1 MYYNLSYHII
11 QTEKNAPSSL
21 QLFTERRTE
30 VKEGANDEAPH
41 DWEAPQTA
49 RKYKR
54 PEDFWRSFG
63 IY

>member
-1 MYYNLSYHII
+1 MI

-30 VKEGANDEAPH
+30 VKEGANDEASH

-54 PEDFWRSFG
+54 PEDFWRSFD